1 MPNQKPPA
9 KLPKVTARANSRSIP
24 PLKQIDP
31 RQIDWINKLL
41 TKTKD
46 N

>member
-1 MPNQKPPA
+1 MPNNKPHA
-9 KLPKVTARANSRSIP
+9 KPTKVDVRARPCRIP
-24 PLKQIDP
+24 PSKQINP
-31 RQIDWINKLL
+31 RQIDWVNKLL